1 MTSLRSA
8 GFALL
13 LLLLLAGCSSPAQ
26 RIQKNQELFDTFPVA
41 TQARIR
47 GGKINLGF
55 TADMTRIALGE
66 PQRTLLRHTTEGDRE
81 IWLYID
87 TIQRY
92 ERQHANIDG
101 ISLYGPAGSRSAGG
115 SVWINVLQERETTR
129 LRAEFQNGRV
139 IAIEEPAKD
148 KPKP

>member
-1 MTSLRSA
+1 MSSLRSA

-13 LLLLLAGCSSPAQ
+13 LLLLLAGCSSPAH

-47 GGKINLGF
+47 GGEIDLGF

-66 PQRTLLRHTTEGDRE
+66 PQHTLLRRTAEGERE

-101 ISLYGPAGSRSAGG
+101 ISLYGSGGSRSVGG
-115 SVWINVLQERETTR
+115 SVWINVLQEREITR

-139 IAIEEPAKD
+139 IAIEEPVKD

>member
-13 LLLLLAGCSSPAQ
+13 LLFLLAGCSSPAN
-26 RIQKNQELFDTFPVA
+26 RIQKNQALFDTLPVA

-47 GGKINLGF
+47 GGEIDLGF

-66 PQRTLLRHTTEGDRE
+66 PQRTLLRRTAEGERE

-87 TIQRY
+87 TIQSY

-101 ISLYGPAGSRSAGG
+101 LNLYGPAGSRSVGG
-115 SVWINVLQERETTR
+115 SAWINVLQEREITL

-139 IAIEEPAKD
+139 VAIEEPVKN